1 VLTWGTLAKT
11 VPALSFTIPRL
22 DTNCVS
28 CEGVWN
34 RNLNMKTLTVDQSIR
49 TDPQL
54 AADVSS
60 ATDIV
65 EDELGKSAEH
75 VEAEWRLTSDHSDRK
90 LLILRLSDWTGAVEG
105 EFAPDELRNPEHM
118 RRRVVRLWGDLLQ
131 VRAHEQIE
139 SLAKN
144 SPIDALAEIEDA
156 VSDFIERKGR
166 EPQALKL
173 PIRYAIE
180 LMKLGP
186 SYWGEDFQAIRRRG
200 TRAFDQIELF
210 GMRVQVVPGVH
221 GKLEL
226 E

>member
-1 VLTWGTLAKT
+1 MKSVTIDPRIEADDRL
-11 VPALSFTIPRL
+11 LSLVDKANRL
-22 DTNCVS
+22 LES
-28 CEGVWN
+28 
-34 RNLNMKTLTVDQSIR
+34 
-49 TDPQL
+49 
-54 AADVSS
+54 
-60 ATDIV
+60 
-65 EDELGKSAEH
+65 ELGPSGDTVSASWQLDE
-75 VEAEWRLTSDHSDRK
+75 RLEDN
-90 LLILRLSDWTGAVEG
+90 LWLEIEDWTGRVRTKFSLE
-105 EFAPDELRNPEHM
+105 ELASPRQTSA
-118 RRRVVRLWGDLLQ
+118 RLVRLWGDLLQ
-131 VRAHEQIE
+131 VRAQEQIE

-144 SPIDALAEIEDA
+144 PPFDDTAALAEIDDA
-156 VSDFIERKGR
+156 VSDFVERTGR

-173 PIRYAIE
+173 PVRYAIE

>member
-1 VLTWGTLAKT
+1 MKSLTIDPRIEADDRLRSLVDKANRLLDSELGPSADT
-11 VPALSFTIPRL
+11 VSAS
-22 DTNCVS
+22 
-28 CEGVWN
+28 W
-34 RNLNMKTLTVDQSIR
+34 
-49 TDPQL
+49 QL
-54 AADVSS
+54 
-60 ATDIV
+60 
-65 EDELGKSAEH
+65 DELLEDNQGRSQLWLEI
-75 VEAEWRLTSDHSDRK
+75 E
-90 LLILRLSDWTGAVEG
+90 DWTGRANTKFSLE
-105 EFAPDELRNPEHM
+105 ELASPRQASA
-118 RRRVVRLWGDLLQ
+118 RLVRLWGDLLQ

-144 SPIDALAEIEDA
+144 PPLDDTNALAEIDDA
-156 VSDFIERKGR
+156 VSDFIERTGR

-173 PIRYAIE
+173 PVRYAIE